1 MSHIVLSEEQLR
13 VFTAAT
19 GPVELRDPRGNVLT
33 SVPPPPTSEE
43 EIAEARRRLA
53 SDQPRWSAGQVEGL
67 LTRLNELRRQG
78 DVDEV
83 RLRDLLAQF
92 RAGEVP

>member
-1 MSHIVLSEEQLR
+1 MSHIILSDEQFR

-19 GPVELRDPRGNVLT
+19 GPVELRDPRGNVLA
-33 SVPPPPTSEE
+33 SVPPPPISEE
-43 EIAEARRRLA
+43 EVAEARRRLT
-53 SDQPRWSAGQVEGL
+53 SNQPRWSARQVEGL

-78 DVDEV
+78 AVDQA
-83 RLRDLLAQF
+83 RLQDILSRF